1 MRFGTLGDAQ
11 GCYVPA
17 LQAERIK
24 ALRPA
29 AGEENG
35 TVSPDTPPIT
45 FTGLR
50 LGVPPCR
57 GLGAVPTATLS
68 FMPQIELLRDEAA
81 SPLLLLPSSN

>member
-35 TVSPDTPPIT
+35 TVSPDIP
-45 FTGLR
+45 GLKQ
-50 LGVPPCR
+50 CT
-57 GLGAVPTATLS
+57 PTACARRLVWPKCLE
-68 FMPQIELLRDEAA
+68 FLE
-81 SPLLLLPSSN
+81 